1 MTTLVLDPPAHH
13 TILKGRPSGGPIGW
27 AERGWLP
34 DWVVRLGI
42 RRLLR
47 ERLRDERSGDVE
59 EEGVRLQR
67 LVEACAASPLA
78 VATDAA
84 NDQHYELPASFF
96 TVALGPHRKYSSC
109 LYAPGDT
116 LAAAE
121 ARMLAL
127 SCARA
132 RLEDGQ
138 DILELGCGWG
148 SLSLWMAG
156 HYPRARIL
164 AVSNS
169 ARQRAFITAEAAA
182 RGVTN
187 LEVVTADLRSFAT
200 GRRFDRVVS
209 IECFEHM
216 RNHAELFRRISG
228 WLHPAGMLFV
238 HVFVH
243 RTSAYTFDDHGDGD
257 WLTRHF
263 FAGGMM
269 PSDALFWRH
278 QEHVSLAEHWRVS
291 GRHYARTA
299 EDWLV
304 NLDHGR
310 EKALQA
316 LHADGLDAG
325 AALLQLR
332 RWRIFFMACAEL
344 WSFRGGNE
352 WFVAH
357 YRFENRAAR

>member
-1 MTTLVLDPPAHH
+1 MTTLALQPPTHR
-13 TILKGRPSGGPIGW
+13 TILAGRPGGGPIGW

-34 DWVVRLGI
+34 DWAVRLGI
-42 RRLLR
+42 RRLLLA
-47 ERLRDERSGDVE
+47 RLREERTDDVE
-59 EEGVRLQR
+59 EEGARLQR
-67 LVEACAASPLA
+67 LIEACTLSPLA
-78 VATDAA
+78 VETAAA

-96 TVALGPHRKYSSC
+96 GVALGPHRKYSSC
-109 LYAPGDT
+109 LYEAGDT

-148 SLSLWMAG
+148 SLSLWMAER
-156 HYPRARIL
+156 YPRARIL

-169 ARQRAFITAEAAA
+169 TRQRAFITAAAAA
-182 RGVTN
+182 RGLTN
-187 LEVVTADLRSFAT
+187 LEVVTADLRGFST
-200 GRRFDRVVS
+200 DRRFDRVVS
-209 IECFEHM
+209 VECFEHL
-216 RNHAELFRRISG
+216 RNHSELFRRISG
-228 WLHPAGMLFV
+228 WLTPAGMLFV

-243 RTSAYTFDDHGDGD
+243 RSCAYFFDDHSDQD

-269 PSDALFWRH
+269 PSDALFWRY
-278 QEHVSLAEHWRVS
+278 QEHLALAEHWRVS
-291 GRHYARTA
+291 GRHYAKTA

-304 NLDHGR
+304 NLDRGR
-310 EKALQA
+310 AQALQA
-316 LHADGLDAG
+316 LHEDGLPAG

-344 WSFRGGNE
+344 WNYHGGNE